1 MKPMTK
7 AEQKLHSDA
16 EKLRNKLA
24 AAQAEVDSLQAKLN
38 RIERKL
44 TGEPPQATGLDL
56 LWNAAP
62 AMARTRSSK
71 FKCRQAW
78 NRIPESER
86 PRFGEIMNALR
97 AWSRCWDW
105 KKDGGMFVPG
115 LHKWISERRFE
126 SLPEDTSGS
135 AARKF
140 EGAPKKQLPDPQD
153 PDAQIDPDNLPA
165 TAADIAAAFA
175 PLKSM
180 FKSTRVNS

>member
-1 MKPMTK
+1 MTK

-24 AAQAEVDSLQAKLN
+24 AAQAEVDCLQAKLN

-44 TGEPPQATGLDL
+44 TGEPPKETGLDL

-71 FKCRQAW
+71 FLCRKAW
-78 NRIPESER
+78 NRIPEAER

-115 LHKWISERRFE
+115 LDKWISERRFE
-126 SLPEDTSGS
+126 SLPEDTAGS
-135 AARKF
+135 AVRKF
-140 EGAPKKQLPDPQD
+140 ETSQKAAPTTTEPD
-153 PDAQIDPDNLPA
+153 PDAAVDLDSLPA
-165 TAADIAAAFA
+165 TADDIKAAFA

-180 FKSTRVNS
+180 FPSTRVNS

>member
-1 MKPMTK
+1 MTK
-7 AEQKLHSDA
+7 AE
-16 EKLRNKLA
+16 EKLRRDSDKLRNQLA
-24 AAQAEVDSLQAKLN
+24 AAQAVVDGIQTKLN

-44 TGEPPQATGLDL
+44 TGEPPSATGLDL

-62 AMARTRSSK
+62 PMARTRSSK

-78 NRIPESER
+78 NRIPENDR
-86 PRFGEIMNALR
+86 PKFGEIMSALR

-115 LHKWISERRFE
+115 LHKWIGERRWE
-126 SLPEDTSGS
+126 SLPEDTAGS

-140 EGAPKKQLPDPQD
+140 ESAPKPVTEPD
-153 PDAQIDPDNLPA
+153 PDAPLDLDSLPA

-180 FKSTRVNS
+180 FPSTR